1 MNLTEL
7 LAQEE
12 TLTLRHFTNH
22 DALRAGQYV
31 IDRALREQLSVAV
44 ELKRNGQRLFYAALD
59 GTAPDQEE
67 WIRRKSNVVLR
78 HGHSSLY
85 MRLYNESKNRS
96 YHTMYAVDPADYAD
110 AGGSFPVRVAGV
122 GVIGTITVSGLSQE
136 ADHQLAVEALTY
148 LNESRAD

>member
-1 MNLTEL
+1 MRLTEL
-7 LAQEE
+7 LTQEQ
-12 TLTLRHFTNH
+12 TLTLRSFTNQ

-31 IDRALREQLSVAV
+31 IDRAMQEQLSVAV

-110 AGGSFPVRVAGV
+110 AGGSFPVRVTGV

-148 LNESRAD
+148 LNEQQK

>member
-1 MNLTEL
+1 MKLTEL

-12 TLTLRHFTNH
+12 TLTLRSFTNQ

-31 IDRALREQLSVAV
+31 IDRAMQEQLSVAI

-85 MRLYNESKNRS
+85 MRLYNDSKNRS

-110 AGGSFPVRVAGV
+110 AGGSFPVRVEGV

-136 ADHQLAVEALTY
+136 ADHQLAVDALAF
-148 LNESRAD
+148 LKK

>member
-12 TLTLRHFTNH
+12 TLTLRHFTNR
-22 DALRAGQYV
+22 DALAAGQYV

-85 MRLYNESKNRS
+85 MRLYNESKNRP

-136 ADHQLAVEALTY
+136 ADHQLAIEALTY
-148 LNESRAD
+148 LNEQQK

>member
-31 IDRALREQLSVAV
+31 IDHALREQLSVAV

-136 ADHQLAVEALTY
+136 ADHQLAIEALTY
-148 LNESRAD
+148 LNEQQK

>member
-1 MNLTEL
+1 MKLTEL

-12 TLTLRHFTNH
+12 TLTLRQFTNQ
-22 DALRAGQYV
+22 DALHAGQYV
-31 IDRALREQLSVAV
+31 IDRALREKLSVAV

-85 MRLYNESKNRS
+85 MRLYNEAKQRA
-96 YHTMYAVDPADYAD
+96 YHTMYAVDPADYTD
-110 AGGSFPVRVAGV
+110 AGGSFPIRVTGV

-136 ADHQLAVEALTY
+136 ADHQLAVDALAF
-148 LNESRAD
+148 LKK

>member
-7 LAQEE
+7 LAKEE
-12 TLTLRHFTNH
+12 TLTLRQFTNQ

-110 AGGSFPVRVAGV
+110 AGGSVPVRVAGV
-122 GVIGTITVSGLSQE
+122 GVVGTITVSGLSQE
-136 ADHQLAVEALTY
+136 ADHQLAVDALMY
-148 LNESRAD
+148 LNGQQK

>member
-1 MNLTEL
+1 MKLTEL

-12 TLTLRHFTNH
+12 TLTLRSFTNQ

-31 IDRALREQLSVAV
+31 IDRAMQEQLSVAI

-96 YHTMYAVDPADYAD
+96 YHTMYAVAPADYAD
-110 AGGSFPVRVAGV
+110 AGGSFPIRVTGV

-136 ADHQLAVEALTY
+136 ADHQLAVDALAF
-148 LNESRAD
+148 LKK

>member
-7 LAQEE
+7 LAKEE
-12 TLTLRHFTNH
+12 TLTLRQFTNQ

-122 GVIGTITVSGLSQE
+122 GVVGTITVSGLSQE
-136 ADHQLAVEALTY
+136 ADHQLAVDALMY
-148 LNESRAD
+148 LNGQQK

>member
-7 LAQEE
+7 LVQEE
-12 TLTLRHFTNH
+12 TLTLRQFTNH
-22 DALRAGQYV
+22 DSLRAGRYV
-31 IDRALREQLSVAV
+31 IDRAIEEQLSVAV

-96 YHTMYAVDPADYAD
+96 YHTMYAVNPADYAD

-136 ADHQLAVEALTY
+136 ADHQLAVEALTF
-148 LNESRAD
+148 LKG

>member
-1 MNLTEL
+1 MKLTEL
-7 LAQEE
+7 LAQEQ
-12 TLTLRHFTNH
+12 TMTLRSFTNQ

-31 IDRALREQLSVAV
+31 IDRGLQEQLSVAV

-85 MRLYNESKNRS
+85 MRLYNEEKQRA

-110 AGGSFPVRVAGV
+110 AGGSFPIRVAGV

-136 ADHQLAVEALTY
+136 ADHQLAVDALMY
-148 LNESRAD
+148 LNGQGN

>member
-22 DALRAGQYV
+22 DALAAGQYV

-136 ADHQLAVEALTY
+136 ADHQLAIEALTY
-148 LNESRAD
+148 LNEQQK